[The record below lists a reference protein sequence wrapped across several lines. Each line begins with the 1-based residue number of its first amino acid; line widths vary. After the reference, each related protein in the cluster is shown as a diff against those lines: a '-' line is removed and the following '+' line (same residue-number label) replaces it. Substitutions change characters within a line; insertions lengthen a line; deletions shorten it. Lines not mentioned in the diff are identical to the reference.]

1 MKTTLKRRATHL
13 SGCSIL
19 AQSRRIS
26 LRHEIS
32 KGQPSSCSLAA
43 YSSSSNP
50 NRAPAA
56 PAPATTPLAFEPFFN
71 TDTSVT
77 KQLFR
82 TLPPLTVLPTPLP
95 EDASSPIDSLY
106 FPRSQSQ
113 EAINIIDAC
122 LYNCHDVRRAQTLL
136 HSIRQ
141 SIRSNQDVPSLDVS
155 IYNKFIL
162 AYIEMAS
169 DRQPEKRE
177 DWIKEAW
184 DLYHHCINDGV
195 GPDAATYAW
204 MLVLLARLVLSYLG
218 LHQISDMEVM
228 LRFSSSILA
237 IYPNT
242 HSLTFESVLSQAHA
256 KHVPIPDILLRI
268 QSQFDS
274 LAEREIILTRVGQW
288 AVQEGVSSVLK
299 DLGAFQEAGSAAED
313 PVAAF
318 PVVRPVVKPDPE
330 LLGACELIFFFVLS
344 VIDTCQTI

>member
-1 MKTTLKRRATHL
+1 MRTTLNKHAAL
-13 SGCSIL
+13 SGRSIL
-19 AQSRRIS
+19 AQSRYTG
-26 LRHEIS
+26 LRH
-32 KGQPSSCSLAA
+32 KAANTQPENCSRAA
-43 YSSSSNP
+43 YSTSSNP

-56 PAPATTPLAFEPFFN
+56 AAPATNLDVSEPFFN
-71 TDTSVT
+71 AGTSVT

-82 TLPPLTVLPTPLP
+82 ALPPLTVLPTPLP

-136 HSIRQ
+136 HSLRQ
-141 SIRSNQDVPSLDVS
+141 NIRSNKDAPPLDVS

-169 DRQPEKRE
+169 DLQPEKRE
-177 DWIKEAW
+177 EWIKEAW

-195 GPDAATYAW
+195 GPDVGTYAW
-204 MLVLLARLVLSYLG
+204 MLVILARLVLSHMG
-218 LHQISDMEVM
+218 SHHMSDIIII

-237 IYPNT
+237 VDPNT
-242 HSLTFESVLSQAHA
+242 HSLTFEGVLSQANA
-256 KHVPIPDILLRI
+256 KHVAIPEIFLRI

-274 LAEREIILTRVGQW
+274 KVERDIILTRVGQW

-318 PVVRPVVKPDPE
+318 PAVRPVVKPDPE
-330 LLGACELIFFFVLS
+330 LLGVCETQCSF
-344 VIDTCQTI
+344 